1 MYRSKNV
8 SLEQIFQ
15 QQFNGCVLQVDLEY
29 PKELR
34 ELGTYYPLAPD
45 KLEIKKQMMP
55 EYQSKI
61 ADFYN
66 IPIDNFKKLVPNY
79 FDKKIM
85 CFIMK
90 TCDFF

>member
-1 MYRSKNV
+1 M
-8 SLEQIFQ
+8 
-15 QQFNGCVLQVDLEY
+15 
-29 PKELR
+29 R

-79 FDKKIM
+79 FDKKNYVLHYENLRLFLSLGLKLKKYIE
-85 CFIMK
+85 IRI
-90 TCDFF
+90 